1 MTCISDTT
9 TQHSANFVY
18 QFSACC
24 WILSVVL
31 CIVAYAAANL
41 LQRVGTVRPQTAPGT
56 PLSFASPAHDLTP
69 RRMPFAVPGA
79 DVFGSASETAR
90 PADADLTRR
99 LQMIASVDESA
110 TRRKERPA
118 RGML

>member
-1 MTCISDTT
+1 M
-9 TQHSANFVY
+9 
-18 QFSACC
+18 
-24 WILSVVL
+24 
-31 CIVAYAAANL
+31 YAAANL

-56 PLSFASPAHDLTP
+56 PLSFGSPAHDFTP
-69 RRMPFAVPGA
+69 QRMPFAVPAG

-90 PADADLTRR
+90 RADADLSRR

-110 TRRKERPA
+110 TRRKEQPA